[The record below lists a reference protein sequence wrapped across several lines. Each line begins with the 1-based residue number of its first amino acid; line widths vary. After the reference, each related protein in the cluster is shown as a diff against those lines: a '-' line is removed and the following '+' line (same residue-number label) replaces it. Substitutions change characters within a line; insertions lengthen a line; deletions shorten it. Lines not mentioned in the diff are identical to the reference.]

1 MITLSLSR
9 KPAPIRNLE
18 VDQLIW
24 GIITE
29 KPKCDEVVI
38 TPNAKWSP
46 VTPVEVKKELEEGM
60 PVKRSRTDDYQIRP
74 QNPAEQQRFALVLNL
89 ILS

>member
-1 MITLSLSR
+1 M
-9 KPAPIRNLE
+9 
-18 VDQLIW
+18 IW

-46 VTPVEVKKELEEGM
+46 VTPATEVKKEPEEGM

-74 QNPAEQQRFALVLNL
+74 QNEQQR
-89 ILS
+89 